1 MAAKKKRGNLAMT
14 AARMVR
20 AGTHTQS
27 AAARHVGVSRQAV
40 FRALE
45 RLAKREGTAAPAPE
59 AG

>member
-1 MAAKKKRGNLAMT
+1 MAAAKKKRGKLAMT
-14 AARMVR
+14 AAKMVQ

-45 RLAKREGTAAPAPE
+45 RLAKRAAPPAPPVS
-59 AG
+59 